1 MTSRDEQMRE
11 PLTLVFVLLLTVCS
25 VQVAF
30 EWVVTI
36 MWAFYLT
43 KENKKGNT
51 EYTDYDIE
59 DITYMAARRHEI
71 SLRSSVVNLSFTSSL
86 AKYFSNM
93 KREISYLQG
102 PPNFLF
108 IIHK

>member
-1 MTSRDEQMRE
+1 
-11 PLTLVFVLLLTVCS
+11 
-25 VQVAF
+25 
-30 EWVVTI
+30 

-71 SLRSSVVNLSFTSSL
+71 FSLLYINNGVLGDFPKIFDHFLKISKNSPKVVRKPDERFRTLSRNVRRLPKTSEEDPKMLRSYNSKFKCS
-86 AKYFSNM
+86 
-93 KREISYLQG
+93 
-102 PPNFLF
+102 
-108 IIHK
+108 